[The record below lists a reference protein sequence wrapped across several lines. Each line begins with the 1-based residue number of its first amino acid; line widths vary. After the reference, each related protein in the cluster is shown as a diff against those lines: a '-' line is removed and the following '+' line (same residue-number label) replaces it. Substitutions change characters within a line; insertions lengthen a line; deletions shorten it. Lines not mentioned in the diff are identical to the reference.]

1 MSIVAIDIGGTFT
14 DLASLDPVTGKLH
27 FSKSLTTPPN
37 FEQGALDCV
46 RKADVDASGIEILR
60 HGTTVVINS
69 LLEHT
74 GARTALVTTEGFRDM
89 LEIGRGNRPE
99 GFNLLYE
106 RLPPVV
112 PRNFRYGVP
121 ERIDARGNVLKPL
134 DLEALAKVAAQIRE
148 AKIEAVGVCFIHSW
162 RDPQHEI
169 EAGEFLRKNTDCFV
183 SCSHEISRE
192 FREFERTTTTALNA
206 YVGPIAARYMARFGD
221 ALRDSGFNGRL
232 FLMGSNGGVL
242 TEEDTAHRP
251 LLLVESGPVGGAA
264 GAAEIGLRAGLKN
277 LVAFDM
283 GGTTAKA
290 VLIEN
295 GEASVSPLYWVGGY
309 DRGYPVQAAVLDIV
323 EVGAGGGSIA
333 SVNDLDAL
341 QVGPRSASAVP
352 GPACYDQGGTEPTVT
367 DANLYLGR
375 LHPDRFLGGAMKLR
389 ADLAEQ
395 ALGVLAKKLDQP
407 VTALAAGIL
416 RIATMNMATAVRR
429 VTIERG
435 YDPRDFAM
443 VAFGGA
449 GPLHAVSVAREIG
462 MNCVVIP
469 PQPGHFSAYGM
480 LFADFRYD
488 LTETVVS
495 PLDVADL
502 DAIDRQFGDLE
513 IAAAKKLKEMSVPIK
528 SIRYIR
534 YAEMRYRRQ
543 EHTIK
548 IRLPEKILDRKELG
562 QLFEDTY
569 KHRFGHASN
578 MEIEMVMLRLVI
590 EGRAARPEL
599 AISVN
604 GKATG
609 AKPSRRRIW
618 FEDTGFVECD
628 AWQRTDLVLGQVVEG
643 PGVIEEEASTTVLTP
658 GDLAELDRMGNIV
671 ITLGNRS

>member
-232 FLMGSNGGVL
+232 FLMG
-242 TEEDTAHRP
+242 
-251 LLLVESGPVGGAA
+251 
-264 GAAEIGLRAGLKN
+264 
-277 LVAFDM
+277 
-283 GGTTAKA
+283 
-290 VLIEN
+290 
-295 GEASVSPLYWVGGY
+295 
-309 DRGYPVQAAVLDIV
+309 
-323 EVGAGGGSIA
+323 
-333 SVNDLDAL
+333 
-341 QVGPRSASAVP
+341 
-352 GPACYDQGGTEPTVT
+352 
-367 DANLYLGR
+367 
-375 LHPDRFLGGAMKLR
+375 
-389 ADLAEQ
+389 
-395 ALGVLAKKLDQP
+395 
-407 VTALAAGIL
+407 
-416 RIATMNMATAVRR
+416 
-429 VTIERG
+429 
-435 YDPRDFAM
+435 
-443 VAFGGA
+443 
-449 GPLHAVSVAREIG
+449 
-462 MNCVVIP
+462 
-469 PQPGHFSAYGM
+469 
-480 LFADFRYD
+480 
-488 LTETVVS
+488 
-495 PLDVADL
+495 
-502 DAIDRQFGDLE
+502 
-513 IAAAKKLKEMSVPIK
+513 
-528 SIRYIR
+528 
-534 YAEMRYRRQ
+534 
-543 EHTIK
+543 
-548 IRLPEKILDRKELG
+548 
-562 QLFEDTY
+562 
-569 KHRFGHASN
+569 
-578 MEIEMVMLRLVI
+578 
-590 EGRAARPEL
+590 
-599 AISVN
+599 
-604 GKATG
+604 
-609 AKPSRRRIW
+609 
-618 FEDTGFVECD
+618 
-628 AWQRTDLVLGQVVEG
+628 
-643 PGVIEEEASTTVLTP
+643 
-658 GDLAELDRMGNIV
+658 
-671 ITLGNRS
+671 